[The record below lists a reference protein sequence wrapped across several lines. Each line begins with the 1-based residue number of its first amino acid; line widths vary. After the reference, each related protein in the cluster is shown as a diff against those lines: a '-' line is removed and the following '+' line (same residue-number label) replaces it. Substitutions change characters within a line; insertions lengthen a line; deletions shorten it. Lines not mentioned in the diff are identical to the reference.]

1 MTFRE
6 LCKKQVVQT
15 LDGTILGRVDDL
27 VLEPAGREIE
37 AFVLYGPPRLFGLL
51 GRGPDL
57 TIPIGKVKMF
67 GTDVLLVD
75 TDLEKPCPEQETAPS
90 HWFGRHK

>member
-27 VLEPAGREIE
+27 VLAPSGREVE

-67 GTDVLLVD
+67 GVDVLLVD
-75 TDLEKPCPEQETAPS
+75 TDLEKPAPAPETAPQ
-90 HWFGRHK
+90 HRFGGHS